1 MRKIIDDQRLI
12 YRCCSLYYENNM
24 GQKQIAERLGIS
36 KSSVSRMLMTGR
48 ELGIVEIKVHHLSQY
63 MYEDLEEQLKKKFHL
78 RDVVVAESSP
88 LDSKADRVTKLNER
102 AADYLDRLLQDGNYI
117 GVSIG
122 STIRNIARA
131 KKECASH
138 KCVFVPLV
146 GGIGRP
152 GTTMQEES
160 VRFIFDYFKKL
171 DIVISGMNVE
181 SMRYETVEKLG
192 YVTKETIEEFRKKGA
207 VCNLVLRFFDIDGN
221 TKPFEEYNKKIA
233 GISMEAY
240 RKVPIRILL
249 TAGTGKADSIKGC
262 IHGGYANV
270 LIIDVDCAKELL
282 QDS

>member
-102 AADYLDRLLQDGNYI
+102 AADYLDRLLQDGDYI

-192 YVTKETIEEFRKKGA
+192 YVTEETIEEFRKKGA

-270 LIIDVDCAKELL
+270 LIIDVDCARELL

>member
-1 MRKIIDDQRLI
+1 
-12 YRCCSLYYENNM
+12 
-24 GQKQIAERLGIS
+24 
-36 KSSVSRMLMTGR
+36 MTGR

-102 AADYLDRLLQDGNYI
+102 AADYLDRLLQDGDYI

-138 KCVFVPLV
+138 KYVFVPLV

-270 LIIDVDCAKELL
+270 LIIDVDCARELL

>member
-102 AADYLDRLLQDGNYI
+102 AADYLDRLLQDGDYI

-207 VCNLVLRFFDIDGN
+207 VCNFVLRFFDIDGN

-270 LIIDVDCAKELL
+270 LIIDVDCARELL
-282 QDS
+282 QD

>member
-78 RDVVVAESSP
+78 RDVVVAESNP

-102 AADYLDRLLQDGNYI
+102 AADYLDRLLQDGDYI

-262 IHGGYANV
+262 IHGGYANI

>member
-102 AADYLDRLLQDGNYI
+102 AADYLDRLLQDGDYI

-131 KKECASH
+131 KKECALH

-270 LIIDVDCAKELL
+270 LIIDVDCARELL

>member
-1 MRKIIDDQRLI
+1 
-12 YRCCSLYYENNM
+12 
-24 GQKQIAERLGIS
+24 
-36 KSSVSRMLMTGR
+36 MTGR

-78 RDVVVAESSP
+78 RDVVVAESNP

-102 AADYLDRLLQDGNYI
+102 AADYLDRLLQDGDYI

-262 IHGGYANV
+262 IHGGYANI